1 MFIFFAYPYAYDYNC
16 FRRRPFI
23 KIDGLKE
30 RIRYCVEWIRLL
42 WVGMFIIGGGTVSL
56 LFKLD
61 TLLKIIL
68 FALGILIEM
77 IFAIIIVITHRK
89 VDILIKEL
97 EEMQ

>member
-1 MFIFFAYPYAYDYNC
+1 
-16 FRRRPFI
+16 
-23 KIDGLKE
+23 
-30 RIRYCVEWIRLL
+30 
-42 WVGMFIIGGGTVSL
+42 MFIIGGGTVSL

-77 IFAIIIVITHRK
+77 IFAVIIVITHRK